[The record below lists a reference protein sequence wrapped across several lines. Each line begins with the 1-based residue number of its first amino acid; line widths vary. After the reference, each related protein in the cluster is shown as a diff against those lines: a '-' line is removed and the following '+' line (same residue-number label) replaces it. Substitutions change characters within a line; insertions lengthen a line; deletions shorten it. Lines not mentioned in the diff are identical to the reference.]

1 MNTKQAILN
10 ILAIY
15 CLFEEIKQGG
25 DCVDL
30 REKSLSS
37 SRKLSILISPLVQ
50 LSGQAAVEETNISVS
65 SCQLL
70 YIYTRGN
77 VALIKLSS
85 HLSLKIIRN
94 SNKYKLQM
102 YCVLTCLAAFV
113 QFRYVFK
120 KKIYHKNF
128 WIKHPSL
135 ESNLFMK

>member
-94 SNKYKLQM
+94 SLTSTNYK
-102 YCVLTCLAAFV
+102 CI
-113 QFRYVFK
+113 VFS
-120 KKIYHKNF
+120 HALLLLC
-128 WIKHPSL
+128 SL
-135 ESNLFMK
+135 DMFLKRKFITRIFE